1 MSLSDFTTQSGVSLS
16 LQNSLHCTLIIVL
29 TPVCERV

>member
-1 MSLSDFTTQSGVSLS
+1 MSLSDFTTQSGVSVTW
-16 LQNSLHCTLIIVL
+16 QNSLHCTVIIVL